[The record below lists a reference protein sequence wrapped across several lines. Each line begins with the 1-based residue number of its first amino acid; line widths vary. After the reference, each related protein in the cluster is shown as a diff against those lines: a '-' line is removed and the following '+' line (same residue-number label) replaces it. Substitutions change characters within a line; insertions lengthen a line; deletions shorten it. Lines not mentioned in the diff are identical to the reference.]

1 MFVRDRNGDL
11 LNTNRIITIRIEPTE
26 KEFAVIANYI
36 NETNESRKLAL
47 YKDKNIDICRE
58 YQNKISRKLAVN
70 HEVWEI

>member
-11 LNTNRIITIRIEPTE
+11 LNTNKIVTIRIEPTE

-36 NETNESRKLAL
+36 NETNEARKQTL
-47 YKDKNIDICRE
+47 YKDKNIDICRD
-58 YQNKISRKLAVN
+58 YQNKLSRKLAIN